1 MTQPSSFS
9 SIGGLKVFYLFDRY
23 PLDIGSKMLSS
34 SKRQPENVNIDEVV
48 CVSWSVPRWKQRIEM
63 SESCK
68 IYDPIKMEYSLDGM
82 AWRDKW
88 LKHSIVEWDLKTRD
102 GMPIV
107 LSPDVIDD
115 LPADFIDNLI
125 IGYESV
131 SEEEDR
137 SVGKVWRRSAIS

>member
-88 LKHSIVEWDLKTRD
+88 LKHSIVDWDLKTSD
-102 GMPIV
+102 GMPIG